1 MSLSARLYHCQ
12 RCHTQV
18 IICSRCDRG
27 QRYCPGGRY
36 GAQNQV
42 MAEIRWTLEAELW
55 LKDFYD
61 YIALDNP
68 HAADQVI
75 DGNYNTAQILKD
87 RPKLVTNMKHQKRKK
102 SAFFSMAIIELP
114 MPCYRTELIY

>member
-1 MSLSARLYHCQ
+1 
-12 RCHTQV
+12 
-18 IICSRCDRG
+18 
-27 QRYCPGGRY
+27 
-36 GAQNQV
+36 

-114 MPCYRTELIY
+114 MPCYRTELIYWEYFMVLLILINICKRHNQLLQSDAKQRRA